1 MSFLSNVKKGLI
13 VALVFSLALTFTL
26 NAQSKTPIKFYGKIV
41 EYASG
46 VPMVEALQA
55 QFKDQYDIEG
65 IQVDWGNL
73 DKIIRI
79 GIASGEP
86 ADVYQ
91 YWPQSISR
99 FVADNM
105 ALDLTPYL
113 EANGGAW
120 KKTFIPSALETGK
133 VNGKYYAL
141 PLNSNFSLMIANKA
155 LLDKAGVKVPDAW
168 TWAEFLAACK
178 KIQTLAK
185 VFPLANATDN
195 GRADWIFRNGMLS
208 TFKSA
213 NKLDDLVANKIPAS
227 DPLWASVLS
236 NVKGLY
242 DSAYMYPGQGA
253 VMIKNDEVK
262 AGFYQGKVAIMT
274 EIAAGASATIKDAGF
289 ETIILPWPSMGKT
302 NAVLGG
308 CDGVFIPANAPH
320 KEDAIKI
327 LKAYLGTDIQK
338 IHAKAG
344 LPIVNNAVQIDD
356 PLTKRIVQ
364 VSDNVEIREFGL
376 TLSKV
381 SEYTGKVL
389 LGDLVLDPKK
399 GVKGVQDKMESFRK
413 EMLAAKK

>member
-1 MSFLSNVKKGLI
+1 MATFSRFKKVVLFAAALSLI
-13 VALVFSLALTFTL
+13 FAFT
-26 NAQSKTPIKFYGKIV
+26 AGAAEKTKIKFYGKIV

-73 DKIIRI
+73 DKVIRV

-91 YWPQSISR
+91 YWPQAISR
-99 FVADNM
+99 FVESNM

-113 EANGGAW
+113 EANGGEW

-141 PLNSNFSLMIANKA
+141 PLNSNFSLIIANKA
-155 LLDKAGVKVPDAW
+155 VFAKAGVAIPEVW
-168 TWAEFLAACK
+168 NWEQFLDACK
-178 KIQTLAK
+178 KLKKAG
-185 VFPLANATDN
+185 VFPFGNATDN
-195 GRADWIFRNGMLS
+195 GRADWIYRNGMLS

-213 NKLDDLVANKIPAS
+213 GKLEDLVANKIPAT
-227 DPLWASVLS
+227 DPLWLSVLT
-236 NVKGLY
+236 KTKALY
-242 DSAYMYPGQGA
+242 DDGYMYPGKGA
-253 VMIKNDEVK
+253 VTVKNDEVK
-262 AGFYQGKVAIMT
+262 AAFYQGKIAMMA
-274 EIAAGASATIKDAGF
+274 EIAAGTSTTIKEAGF
-289 ETIILPWPSMGKT
+289 ETVVVAWPSMGKQ

-327 LKAYLGTDIQK
+327 LKAYLGKDIQE
-338 IHAKAG
+338 IHANAG
-344 LPIVNNAVQIDD
+344 LPIVNNSVMIKD
-356 PLTKRIVQ
+356 PVTKRVVQ
-364 VSDNVEIREFGL
+364 VSADVEVREFGL
-376 TLSKV
+376 SLAKV

-389 LGDLVLDPKK
+389 LGDLVLGKGPKA
-399 GVKGVQDKMESFRK
+399 VQSKMEEFRK
-413 EMLAAKK
+413 ELLAAK